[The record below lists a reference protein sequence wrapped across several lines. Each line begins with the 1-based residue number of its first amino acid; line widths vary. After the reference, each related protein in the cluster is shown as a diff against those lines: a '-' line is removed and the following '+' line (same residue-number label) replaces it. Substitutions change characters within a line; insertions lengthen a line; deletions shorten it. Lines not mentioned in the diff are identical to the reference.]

1 MKVKCGMDFLT
12 IVKVMAA
19 LSLVSLMFWMGMKAK
34 FVDVLASA
42 KNLKLIGLG
51 VLANFILVPI
61 LTLGLLHIFSP
72 DNLVC
77 VGFLVLAVCPGAP
90 VGLPFVAIARGDV
103 AVAISQMI
111 ILCTISVFLS
121 PLLLG
126 LLFKYLFK
134 QDDLVIDYLKVIQ
147 TLFLIQIL
155 PLALGFF
162 LHHKAPIFAER
173 SIKVL
178 GMLSNLLLIITVLLI
193 LRVEYETLTMIR
205 FLDWMVML
213 ILFFGSLGI
222 GWLCGGSD
230 KRIHTTM
237 VITTGI
243 RNAAIALVIV
253 SNNFSGTPAVT
264 IVVAH
269 SLLCILGG
277 FSFAYFLRLVPII
290 KLGQVK

>member
-1 MKVKCGMDFLT
+1 MDFLT

-90 VGLPFVAIARGDV
+90 VGLPFVAIAWGDV

-134 QDDLVIDYLKVIQ
+134 EDDLVIDYLKVIQ
-147 TLFLIQIL
+147 TLFLIQVL

-173 SIKVL
+173 WIKVL

-193 LRVEYETLTMIR
+193 LKVEYETLIMIR

-290 KLGQVK
+290 KLSQVK

>member
-1 MKVKCGMDFLT
+1 MDFLT
-12 IVKVMAA
+12 IVKFMAA

-61 LTLGLLHIFSP
+61 FTLGLLHIFP
-72 DNLVC
+72 PHNLVC

-103 AVAISQMI
+103 SVAISQMI

-134 QDDLVIDYLKVIQ
+134 EDDLVIDYLKVIQ

-155 PLALGFF
+155 PLTLGFF

>member
-134 QDDLVIDYLKVIQ
+134 EDDLVIDYLKVIQ

>member
-1 MKVKCGMDFLT
+1 MDFLT

-290 KLGQVK
+290 KLSQVK

>member
-72 DNLVC
+72 HNLVC

-103 AVAISQMI
+103 SVAISQMI

-134 QDDLVIDYLKVIQ
+134 EDDLVIDYLKVIQ

-253 SNNFSGTPAVT
+253 SNNFSGTPAIT

>member
-61 LTLGLLHIFSP
+61 FTLGLLHIFSP

-103 AVAISQMI
+103 SVAISQMI

-134 QDDLVIDYLKVIQ
+134 EDDLVIDYLKVIQ

-173 SIKVL
+173 SIKEL

>member
-12 IVKVMAA
+12 IVKFMAA
-19 LSLVSLMFWMGMKAK
+19 LSLISLMFWMGMKAK

-90 VGLPFVAIARGDV
+90 VGLPFVAIARGDIPF
-103 AVAISQMI
+103 AISQMI
-111 ILCTISVFLS
+111 VLCTISVFLS
-121 PLLLG
+121 PILLG

-134 QDDLVIDYLKVIQ
+134 EDELVIDYLKIIQ

-162 LHHKAPIFAER
+162 LHHKAPIFAEK
-173 SIKVL
+173 SIKTL
-178 GMLSNLLLIITVLLI
+178 GILSNLLLIITVLLI
-193 LRVEYETLTMIR
+193 LIAEYKTLTMIR
-205 FLDWMVML
+205 YRDLMVMF
-213 ILFFGSLGI
+213 ILLFGSLGI
-222 GWLCGGSD
+222 GWICGGSN
-230 KRIHTTM
+230 KKIHTTM

>member
-1 MKVKCGMDFLT
+1 MDFLT
-12 IVKVMAA
+12 IVKAMAA

-61 LTLGLLHIFSP
+61 LTLGLLHIFFP

-134 QDDLVIDYLKVIQ
+134 ENDLVIDYLKVIQ

>member
-1 MKVKCGMDFLT
+1 MDFLT
-12 IVKVMAA
+12 IVKAMAA

-61 LTLGLLHIFSP
+61 LTLGLLHIFFP

-134 QDDLVIDYLKVIQ
+134 EDDLVIDYLKVIQ

-269 SLLCILGG
+269 SLLCILSG

-290 KLGQVK
+290 KLDQVK

>member
-1 MKVKCGMDFLT
+1 MDFLT
-12 IVKVMAA
+12 IVKAMAA

-134 QDDLVIDYLKVIQ
+134 EDDLVIDYLKVIQ

-193 LRVEYETLTMIR
+193 FRVEYETLTMIR

-269 SLLCILGG
+269 SLLCILSG

-290 KLGQVK
+290 KLDQVK

>member
-1 MKVKCGMDFLT
+1 
-12 IVKVMAA
+12 MAA

-134 QDDLVIDYLKVIQ
+134 EDDLVIDYLKVIQ

>member
-1 MKVKCGMDFLT
+1 
-12 IVKVMAA
+12 MAA

-134 QDDLVIDYLKVIQ
+134 EDDLVIDYLKVIQ

-193 LRVEYETLTMIR
+193 FRVEYETLTMIR

>member
-1 MKVKCGMDFLT
+1 MDFLT
-12 IVKVMAA
+12 IVKAMAA

-134 QDDLVIDYLKVIQ
+134 EDDLVIDYLKVIQ

-193 LRVEYETLTMIR
+193 FRVEYETLTMIR

>member
-290 KLGQVK
+290 KLSQVK

>member
-1 MKVKCGMDFLT
+1 MKVTCGMDFLT

-134 QDDLVIDYLKVIQ
+134 EDDLVIDYLKVIQ

-290 KLGQVK
+290 KLSQVK

>member
-1 MKVKCGMDFLT
+1 MDFLT
-12 IVKVMAA
+12 IVKAMAA

-134 QDDLVIDYLKVIQ
+134 EDDLVIDYLKVIQ

-155 PLALGFF
+155 PLARGFF

-193 LRVEYETLTMIR
+193 FRVEYETLTMIR

>member
-1 MKVKCGMDFLT
+1 MDFLT
-12 IVKVMAA
+12 IVKAMAA

-134 QDDLVIDYLKVIQ
+134 EDDLVIDYLKVIQ

-193 LRVEYETLTMIR
+193 FRVEYETLTMIR

-269 SLLCILGG
+269 SLLCILSG

>member
-1 MKVKCGMDFLT
+1 MDFLT
-12 IVKVMAA
+12 IVKAMAA

-134 QDDLVIDYLKVIQ
+134 EDDLVIDYLKVIQ

-193 LRVEYETLTMIR
+193 FRAEYETLTMIR

>member
-12 IVKVMAA
+12 IVKFMAA

-134 QDDLVIDYLKVIQ
+134 EDDLVIDYLKVIQ

-290 KLGQVK
+290 KLSQVK

>member
-1 MKVKCGMDFLT
+1 MDFLT
-12 IVKVMAA
+12 IVKAMAA

-61 LTLGLLHIFSP
+61 LTLGLLHIFFP

-134 QDDLVIDYLKVIQ
+134 EDDLVIDYLKVIQ

-193 LRVEYETLTMIR
+193 FRVEYETLTMIR

>member
-1 MKVKCGMDFLT
+1 MDFLT

-193 LRVEYETLTMIR
+193 LKVEYETLIMIR

-290 KLGQVK
+290 KLSQVK

>member
-1 MKVKCGMDFLT
+1 MDFLT
-12 IVKVMAA
+12 IVKAMAA

-134 QDDLVIDYLKVIQ
+134 EDDLVIDYLKVIQ

-269 SLLCILGG
+269 SLLCILSG

-290 KLGQVK
+290 KLDQVK

>member
-1 MKVKCGMDFLT
+1 MDFLT

-134 QDDLVIDYLKVIQ
+134 EDDLVIDYLKVIQ
-147 TLFLIQIL
+147 TLFLIQVL

-173 SIKVL
+173 WIKVL

-193 LRVEYETLTMIR
+193 LKVEYETLIMIR

-290 KLGQVK
+290 KLSQVK

>member
-12 IVKVMAA
+12 IVKFMAA

-134 QDDLVIDYLKVIQ
+134 EDDLVIDYLKVIQ

>member
-1 MKVKCGMDFLT
+1 MDFLT
-12 IVKVMAA
+12 IVKAMAA

-134 QDDLVIDYLKVIQ
+134 EDDLVIDYLKVIQ

>member
-155 PLALGFF
+155 TLALGFF

-277 FSFAYFLRLVPII
+277 FSFTYFLRLVPII